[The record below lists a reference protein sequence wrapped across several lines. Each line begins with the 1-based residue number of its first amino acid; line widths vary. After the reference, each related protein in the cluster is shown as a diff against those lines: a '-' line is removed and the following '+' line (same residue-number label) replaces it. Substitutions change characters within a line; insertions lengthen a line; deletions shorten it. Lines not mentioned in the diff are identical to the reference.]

1 MVYWSRVAVVEM
13 RKIWVC
19 LGSRID
25 LEGER
30 EGWRLMTRIWAWVSG
45 GTSHGGREEEEEED

>member
-1 MVYWSRVAVVEM
+1 MVEM

-25 LEGER
+25 LEGRER
-30 EGWRLMTRIWAWVSG
+30 LEADDSDGPGCLVVPVTGSK
-45 GTSHGGREEEEEED
+45 EEEEED

>member
-1 MVYWSRVAVVEM
+1 MVEM

-25 LEGER
+25 LEGEG
-30 EGWRLMTRIWAWVSG
+30 EGWKLMTRIWAWVSG
-45 GTSHGGREEEEEED
+45 GTSHGGREEEEED

>member
-1 MVYWSRVAVVEM
+1 MVEM

-25 LEGER
+25 LRVRER
-30 EGWRLMTRIWAWVSG
+30 LEADDSDMAWVSG
-45 GTSHGGREEEEEED
+45 GTSHGGREE